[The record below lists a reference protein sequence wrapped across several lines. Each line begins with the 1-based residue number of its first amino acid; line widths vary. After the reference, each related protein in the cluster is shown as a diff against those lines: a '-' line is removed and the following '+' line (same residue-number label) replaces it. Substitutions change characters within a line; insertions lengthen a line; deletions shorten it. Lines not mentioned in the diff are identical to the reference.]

1 MTAGEV
7 FSGPLSSEGVHV
19 RETGEKVER
28 LQRIAHD
35 NQLAGVLLGAQYNF
49 AWLTGGGLNRV
60 DGSREAGVA
69 ALLVA
74 ADGRRFVL
82 ANSIEMPRMLDEEL
96 KGFDFEPVEF
106 PWASERADPAFVTNQ
121 AKRVLGTSPAVGSD
135 LPLAGTVNVD
145 AVISRARAPLT
156 PEEAERYRALGR
168 ETGVVVGDVCR
179 TLAPGQA
186 EREIA
191 RRVADAIASLGAR
204 AIVTLV
210 AADDRIG
217 RYRHPVPTLAKW
229 QNAVLVA
236 ACAERGGLIVSL
248 TRMIA
253 ARADNELA
261 RRTRA
266 TADVFARMLTATRP
280 DATGRDIF
288 AATVRGYEEV
298 GFPGEELK
306 HHQGGATGYRS
317 REWVAHPSS
326 GEIVRE
332 RQAFAWNPTITGTK
346 VEDTVLVDG
355 NSVEALSSTPDW
367 PSIALDA
374 GGREVRASDVLVIG

>member
-1 MTAGEV
+1 
-7 FSGPLSSEGVHV
+7 L

-35 NQLAGVLLGAQYNF
+35 AQLAGVLLGTQYNF
-49 AWLTGGGLNRV
+49 AWLTGGRINRV
-60 DGSREAGVA
+60 DGSREAGVG

-82 ANSIEMPRMLDEEL
+82 ANSIEMPRLLDEEL
-96 KGFDFEPVEF
+96 KGLEFEPVEF
-106 PWASERADPAFVTNQ
+106 PWASERADPAFVTSQ
-121 AKRVLGTSPAVGSD
+121 AKRVLAASAAVGSD

-145 AVISRARAPLT
+145 GVVSRARAPLM

-179 TLAPGQA
+179 ALVPGLE
-186 EREIA
+186 EREVA

-210 AADDRIG
+210 AADDRIA
-217 RYRHPVPTLAKW
+217 RYRHPVPTVAKW

-248 TRMIA
+248 TRMIG
-253 ARADNELA
+253 ARANDELA

-266 TADVFARMLTATRP
+266 TADVFARMLAATRP
-280 DATGRDIF
+280 DSTGREIF
-288 AATVRGYEEV
+288 AATVRGYQEA

-326 GEIVRE
+326 EEIVRE
-332 RQAFAWNPTITGTK
+332 RQAFAWNPTVTGTK
-346 VEDTVLVDG
+346 VEDTVLVDRDSLEVLTG
-355 NSVEALSSTPDW
+355 TPGW
-367 PSIALDA
+367 PAIALDA
-374 GGREVRASDVLVIG
+374 GGRELRASDVLVIG